1 MVHLIKVQGH
11 SMAPYLQDGDFVFIS
26 RWYRKL
32 AIGHIVVVD
41 HAFYGLIIKKVL
53 HIAPDGQLWLGGE
66 TNKSLQSERIGWVS
80 PRRVIGKVISRICAH
95 KKCTEI

>member
-1 MVHLIKVQGH
+1 
-11 SMAPYLQDGDFVFIS
+11 MAPYLQDGDFVFIS